1 MNRTRLLLIGFVA
14 LALGAFVS
22 FTVYRNLQS
31 RSAANNQPGIDVVV
45 AASDLQIG
53 TKVEDKEVKLVRY
66 PTGDLPPNCFHQ
78 KSSVVGRG
86 VVLPIAK
93 GDFLL
98 PNKLA
103 GESAGY
109 GLPTLIP
116 PGMRA
121 VPVRVNEVSGVAG
134 FVLPGTRVDVLLT
147 GNPSGATEEQTT
159 TVLWN
164 VAVIATGQKLER
176 TSSGEPQNTPVITL
190 LVSPDDAQKLTLAMT
205 QGKIQLSLRNPLDTR
220 QQELPPVRAD
230 SLYGK
235 AATAPAA
242 PRPKIKH
249 TAVPTPAPPP
259 SVYGVEIIR
268 GNKRQVTECREG
280 TSASADCKTG
290 SAP

>member
-1 MNRTRLLLIGFVA
+1 IADRDIE
-14 LALGAFVS
+14 
-22 FTVYRNLQS
+22 
-31 RSAANNQPGIDVVV
+31 VVHF
-45 AASDLQIG
+45 
-53 TKVEDKEVKLVRY
+53 

-116 PGMRA
+116 PGMR
-121 VPVRVNEVSGVAG
+121 
-134 FVLPGTRVDVLLT
+134 VDVLLT

-176 TSSGEPQNTPVITL
+176 TSSGEPQNTPV
-190 LVSPDDAQKLTLAMT
+190 
-205 QGKIQLSLRNPLDTR
+205 
-220 QQELPPVRAD
+220 
-230 SLYGK
+230 
-235 AATAPAA
+235 
-242 PRPKIKH
+242 
-249 TAVPTPAPPP
+249 
-259 SVYGVEIIR
+259 
-268 GNKRQVTECREG
+268 
-280 TSASADCKTG
+280 
-290 SAP
+290 